1 MCVWFVWGG
10 GIQHRDTPFNN
21 ADTVWDFT
29 PENYKKIEE
38 ILTKYPP
45 NYKRS
50 GGLARLLGMAG

>member
-1 MCVWFVWGG
+1 M
-10 GIQHRDTPFNN
+10 QHRDTPFNN

-29 PENYKKIEE
+29 PENYQKIEE

-50 GGLARLLGMAG
+50 GRLAKFLCMAQ